1 MAKKQEK
8 QSEKLCDY
16 SCEFAA
22 FARHAYCSDNVTIF
36 CKKLKKMVRKFS
48 PCPCPD
54 KNQLPKSK

>member
-22 FARHAYCSDNVTIF
+22 LARNACCSKNATIF
-36 CKKLKKMVRKFS
+36 CKKLKKMVRILS

-54 KNQLPKSK
+54 KNQPPKSK